1 MSVIPGNNNLP
12 PCKFSGKHDLQL
24 ILDLGVTPVADRLL
38 TFDKLAEPEVFV
50 PLRLAISSGS
60 GLVQITDTVSEQDLY
75 CNDYPYFSSVS
86 HRLLKHFKKSADNLI
101 TTRKLNKNSLVIEAA
116 SNDGYMLQFFTERN
130 IPVLGI
136 EPARLQA
143 EYARAKK
150 IPTINTFFN
159 RELALELH
167 EKNVRADVFIAN
179 NILAHVL
186 QLTGFIDSMSLLLKE
201 DGVAVIEVPYVV
213 DMIDNCEF
221 DTIYHQHIYY
231 FSLTSLKYIFGNS
244 GMYINNLEKTD
255 IHGGSIRIYVE
266 KHEAEQQDVTKQL
279 EYEQSRNIGSIDFYK
294 DFPDRIITIKTRLQQ
309 LLSSIKKEGGR
320 IAAYGAAAKATTFLS
335 FMQID
340 EKYIDYVVD
349 LNEFKHGKYM
359 GGNHLEIY
367 PVTKLL
373 EDVPDYT
380 LILAWNFSDEII
392 RQMEPYLKLG
402 GKFIIPIPELKIIRE
417 YQN

>member
-1 MSVIPGNNNLP
+1 MTPANNNLP

-24 ILDLGVTPVADRLL
+24 ILDLGVTPIADRLL
-38 TFDKLAEPEVFV
+38 THNQLTEKEVLI
-50 PLRLAISSGS
+50 PLRLAISAGS
-60 GLVQITDTVSEQDLY
+60 SLVQITDTVSEQDLY

-86 HRLLKHFKKSADNLI
+86 PRLLKHFKQSADNLI
-101 TTRKLNKNSLVIEAA
+101 ATRKLDKNSYVIEAA

-136 EPARLQA
+136 EPARAQA
-143 EYARAKK
+143 DFARAKQ

-159 RELALELH
+159 KKLALDIYA
-167 EKNVRADVFIAN
+167 KNIRADVFLAN
-179 NILAHVL
+179 NVLAHVL
-186 QLTGFIDSMSLLLKE
+186 QLAEFIDSMALLLKD

-231 FSLTSLKYIFGNS
+231 FSLTSLKNIFRKS

-266 KHEAEQQDVTKQL
+266 KYEAEQPIVKKQL
-279 EYEQSRNIGSIDFYK
+279 EYEQSRNVGNIDFYK
-294 DFPDRIITIKTRLQQ
+294 DFPVRIISLKKRLQQ

-320 IAAYGAAAKATTFLS
+320 IAAYGAAAKGTTFLS

-340 EKYIDYVVD
+340 EKYIEYVVD
-349 LNEFKHGKYM
+349 LNTFKHGKYM
-359 GGNHLEIY
+359 GSNHLKIY
-367 PVTKLL
+367 PTTKLL
-373 EDVPDYT
+373 EDIPDYT
-380 LILAWNFSDEII
+380 LILAWNFSEEII
-392 RQMEPYLKLG
+392 NQMEPYLKLG
-402 GKFIIPIPELKIIRE
+402 GKFIIPIPDLKIIGKN
-417 YQN
+417 QN